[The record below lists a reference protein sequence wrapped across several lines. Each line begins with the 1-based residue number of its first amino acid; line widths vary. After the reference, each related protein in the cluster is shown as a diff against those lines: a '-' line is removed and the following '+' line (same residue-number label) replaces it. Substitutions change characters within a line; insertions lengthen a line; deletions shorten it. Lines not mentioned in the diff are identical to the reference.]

1 MKQILSIA
9 AALMLAACGKAD
21 APAAA
26 PAVPNEA
33 TVRVIAGGEI
43 IGLTTAAGAHS
54 WRALPFAAPPVGDL
68 RWRAPRAPQ
77 GWQGRR
83 DATAFS
89 ARCAQMSNGLNAS
102 EGLEP
107 GLFIGAEDCLTLDI
121 YAPPDARTSA
131 QGKKLPVM
139 VWIHGGSN
147 VWGRS
152 SSYDGSK
159 LALKEN
165 VIIVPVQYRLGPFG
179 WFANAAMRD
188 SAETPEDAAANFA
201 LLDLMASL
209 RWVRENIEAFGGDP
223 ANITIFGESAGG
235 HNVVGLLASPLA
247 EGLFDRAIIQSGSF
261 DSVPLA
267 EAEFSGAPQSNPSAV
282 VAARLGA
289 TDAAG
294 LRGVSTEALLGAYS
308 ENGRGR
314 LALPAMIED
323 GVTLPS
329 YPLRDAFGV
338 AGAFHAVP
346 IITGTNR
353 DEMKFFH
360 IANPTLTKKILGV
373 FLAPRDKDFYNAV
386 SEYLSRIWGIRS
398 VDQPAA
404 LMAAAG
410 HEDVY
415 AYRFDWDEGGR
426 LLFTDTSQLLGA
438 SHAME
443 IPFVFN
449 RFILFGKLDKILF
462 NKKTVET
469 REELAI
475 RMGAYWAAFAR
486 DGAPGNGPGLAQWP
500 RWSTDGGSVMR
511 FDSTN
516 DGGVGVMQGV
526 ATFDALTADIKADL
540 RLSPDERCKIVEAV
554 RFWLDGLATAIG
566 EDVGCAASPS

>member
-1 MKQILSIA
+1 MKQILPIA
-9 AALMLAACGKAD
+9 AALMLAACGQVD

-26 PAVPNEA
+26 PAVPDEA
-33 TVRVIAGGEI
+33 TVRVVAGGEI
-43 IGLTTAAGAHS
+43 IGLTTEAGAHS
-54 WRALPFAAPPVGDL
+54 WRALPFAAAPVGDL
-68 RWRAPRAPQ
+68 RWRAPRPAQ
-77 GWQGRR
+77 GWTGRR
-83 DATAFS
+83 DATAFGE
-89 ARCAQMSNGLNAS
+89 RCAQMSNALNAS
-102 EGLEP
+102 EGIEP

-131 QGKKLPVM
+131 QDKKLPVM

-152 SSYDGSK
+152 PSYDGSK
-159 LALKEN
+159 LALKED

-179 WFANAAMRD
+179 WFANGAVRD

-235 HNVVGLLASPLA
+235 HNVAALLASPLA

-267 EAEFSGAPQSNPSAV
+267 EAEFSGAPEENPSAM
-282 VAARLGA
+282 VAERLGVS
-289 TDAAG
+289 DAVG
-294 LRGVSTEALLGAYS
+294 LRAVSTEALLGAYS

-314 LALPAMIED
+314 LALATVIED

-329 YPLRDAFGV
+329 YPLRDAFGI

-360 IANPTLTKKILGV
+360 IASPVLTKKILGV

-398 VDQPAA
+398 VDHPAA
-404 LMAAAG
+404 MMAAAG
-410 HEDVY
+410 HEEVY

-426 LLFTDTSQLLGA
+426 FLFTDTSQLMGA

-462 NKKTVET
+462 QEKTFAS
-469 REELAI
+469 REELALK
-475 RMGAYWAAFAR
+475 MGAYWAAFAR
-486 DGAPGNGPGLAQWP
+486 DGGPGNGGGIAEWP
-500 RWSTDGGSVMR
+500 RWSSDGGSVMR

-516 DGGVGVMQGV
+516 DGGIELMQAV
-526 ATFDALTADIKADL
+526 ASFDAVTADIKADP
-540 RLSPDERCKIVEAV
+540 RLNTDERCKIVEAV
-554 RFWLDGLATAIG
+554 RFWIDDLATAIG
-566 EDVGCAASPS
+566 EEVGCAPNPA

>member
-1 MKQILSIA
+1 MKQFLPITA
-9 AALMLAACGKAD
+9 TLMLAACGRAE

-26 PAVPNEA
+26 PAVPDAA
-33 TVRVIAGGEI
+33 TVRVVAGGEI
-43 IGLTTAAGAHS
+43 IGLTTEAGAHS
-54 WRALPFAAPPVGDL
+54 WRALPFAAPPLGDL
-68 RWRAPRAPQ
+68 RWRAPRPSE
-77 GWQGRR
+77 GWTGRR
-83 DATAFS
+83 DATQFAE
-89 ARCAQMSNGLNAS
+89 RCAQMSNALNAS

-121 YAPPDARTSA
+121 YAPRDA
-131 QGKKLPVM
+131 QDNKLPVM

-159 LALKEN
+159 LALKED

-179 WFANAAMRD
+179 WFANGAVRQ

-209 RWVRENIEAFGGDP
+209 KWVRENIEAFGGDP

-235 HNVVGLLASPLA
+235 HNIAALLASPLA
-247 EGLFDRAIIQSGSF
+247 QGLFDRAIIQSGSF
-261 DSVPLA
+261 DSVPLG
-267 EAEFSGAPQSNPSAV
+267 EAEFSGAPETNPSAV
-282 VAARLGA
+282 IAERLGA
-289 TDAAG
+289 GDAAG
-294 LRGVSTEALLGAYS
+294 LRGVSAEALLAAYS

-314 LALPAMIED
+314 LALATVIED

-329 YPLRDAFGV
+329 YPLREAFGV

-360 IANPTLTKKILGV
+360 IANPTLTKKILGI
-373 FLAPRDKDFYNAV
+373 FLAPRDKDFYDAV

-398 VDQPAA
+398 VDQPAS
-404 LMAAAG
+404 MMTAAG
-410 HEDVY
+410 HEAVY

-426 LLFTDTSQLLGA
+426 FLFTDTSKLLGA

-462 NKKTVET
+462 QKKTFT
-469 REELAI
+469 SREALAI
-475 RMGAYWAAFAR
+475 KMGAYWAAFAR

-500 RWSTDGGSVMR
+500 RWSTNGGSVMR
-511 FDSTN
+511 FDSTT

-526 ATFDALTADIKADL
+526 AGFDALTTDL
-540 RLSPDERCKIVEAV
+540 KTDPRLNTDERCKIVAAV
-554 RFWLDGLATAIG
+554 HFWLDDLAAAIG
-566 EDVGCAASPS
+566 EEVGCAVVPA

>member
-1 MKQILSIA
+1 MKQFLPIA
-9 AALMLAACGKAD
+9 AALMLAACGQAD

-26 PAVPNEA
+26 PAVPDEA

-43 IGLTTAAGAHS
+43 IGLTTAAGAHA
-54 WRALPFAAPPVGDL
+54 WRAIPFAAPPVGDL

-89 ARCAQMSNGLNAS
+89 ARCAQMSNALNAS

-121 YAPPDARTSA
+121 YAPPDA
-131 QGKKLPVM
+131 QDKKLPVM

-159 LALKEN
+159 LALKED

-179 WFANAAMRD
+179 WFANGAMRD

-235 HNVVGLLASPLA
+235 HNVAALLASPLA

-267 EAEFSGAPQSNPSAV
+267 EAEFSGAPENNPSAV
-282 VAARLGA
+282 VAARLGT

-294 LRGVSTEALLGAYS
+294 LRGVSAEALLGAYS

-314 LALPAMIED
+314 LALATVIED

-329 YPLRDAFGV
+329 YPLREAF
-338 AGAFHAVP
+338 AIPGAFHAVP

-360 IANPTLTKKILGV
+360 IANPALTKKILGV
-373 FLAPRDKDFYNAV
+373 FLAPRDKDYYNAV

-426 LLFTDTSQLLGA
+426 FLFTDTGQLLGA

-449 RFILFGKLDKILF
+449 RFVLFGKLDKILF
-462 NKKTVET
+462 NKKTAQT

-475 RMGAYWAAFAR
+475 RMGSYWAEFAR
-486 DGAPGNGPGLAQWP
+486 AGAPGVGGKDLPWWP
-500 RWSTDGGSVMR
+500 KWSTAGGMLMR
-511 FDSTN
+511 FDSAA
-516 DGGVGVMQGV
+516 DSGDIILRKV
-526 ATFDALTADIKADL
+526 ATFDDLTADLKADP
-540 RLSPDERCKIVEAV
+540 RLSADERCKIVEAV
-554 RFWLDGLATAIG
+554 RGWLDGVATAIG
-566 EDVGCAASPS
+566 EEVGCAANPS

>member
-1 MKQILSIA
+1 MKQFLWIT
-9 AALMLAACGKAD
+9 AALMLAACGRGD
-21 APAAA
+21 APTVASAT
-26 PAVPNEA
+26 PDEA
-33 TVRVIAGGEI
+33 TMRSLNGGEV

-54 WRALPFAAPPVGDL
+54 WRGLAFAAPPVGDL
-68 RWRAPRAPQ
+68 RWRAPRPPE
-77 GWQGRR
+77 GWSGRR
-83 DATAFS
+83 DATQFGE
-89 ARCAQMSNGLNAS
+89 RCAQMSNGLNAS

-121 YAPPDARTSA
+121 YAPSDA

-152 SSYDGSK
+152 SSYDGSN
-159 LALKEN
+159 LALKED
-165 VIIVPVQYRLGPFG
+165 VIIVPVQYRLGPLG
-179 WFANAAMRD
+179 WFGNAAIRA
-188 SAETPEDAAANFA
+188 SAEAPEDAAANFA

-209 RWVRENIEAFGGDP
+209 KWVRENIEAFGGDP

-267 EAEFSGAPQSNPSAV
+267 EAEFSGAPESNPSAV
-282 VAARLGA
+282 VAERLGA
-289 TDAAG
+289 GDAAA
-294 LRGVSTEALLGAYS
+294 LRAISAEALLAAYG

-314 LALPAMIED
+314 LALATMIED

-329 YPLRDAFGV
+329 YPLRDVFGV
-338 AGAFHAVP
+338 PGAFHAVP
-346 IITGTNR
+346 TITGTNR

-360 IANPTLTKKILGV
+360 IANPALTKKILGF
-373 FLAPRDKDFYNAV
+373 FLVPRDKDYYNAV

-404 LMAAAG
+404 LMTAAG
-410 HEDVY
+410 HEALY

-426 LLFTDTSQLLGA
+426 FLFTDTGQLLGA

-449 RFILFGKLDKILF
+449 RYVLFGALDKVLF
-462 NKKTVET
+462 QKKTLKT
-469 REELAI
+469 REELAHG
-475 RMGAYWAAFAR
+475 MGAYWAAFAR
-486 DGAPGNGPGLAQWP
+486 DGVPGNGGGLAEWS
-500 RWSTDGGSVMR
+500 RWAADGGSVMR
-511 FDSTN
+511 FDSAN
-516 DGGVGVMQGV
+516 DGGVEMVQEV
-526 ATFDALTADIKADL
+526 ATFDALIADIKTDP
-540 RLSPDERCKIVEAV
+540 RLTDQERCNVVDAV
-554 RFWLDGLATAIG
+554 RVWLDGLASALG
-566 EDVGCAASPS
+566 EELGCAASPA